1 MYEYACV
8 CVCWGGGGLRIV
20 GDSRSCAH
28 VVLLLPLLGAATGPQ
43 LHVLGVV
50 LRRHEAE
57 QGLAAGTLEGRVS
70 AACRGW
76 EI

>member
-1 MYEYACV
+1 MCV
-8 CVCWGGGGLRIV
+8 GSCVV
-20 GDSRSCAH
+20 GHSRSRAR
-28 VVLLLPLLGAATGPQ
+28 VVSLLPLPGAATGPQ

-70 AACRGW
+70 AVCRGW
-76 EI
+76 ELLV